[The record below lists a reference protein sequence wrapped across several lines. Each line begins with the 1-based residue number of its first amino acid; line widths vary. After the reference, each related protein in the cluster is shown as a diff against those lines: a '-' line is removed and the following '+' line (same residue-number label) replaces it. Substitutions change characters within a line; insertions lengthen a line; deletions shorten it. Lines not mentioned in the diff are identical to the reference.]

1 MLGRI
6 LFVCSPLVV
15 CGLIFWACTPTAKQD
30 VKTAVDVANVL
41 CPDLSC
47 VDHLLA
53 DPNVT
58 PAAKAQLRAAH
69 PDAGK

>member
-1 MLGRI
+1 MKTLVCIILGAC
-6 LFVCSPLVV
+6 LAVACS
-15 CGLIFWACTPTAKQD
+15 PTAKQD

-69 PDAGK
+69 PNAGK